1 MPTGRLLSAFPAFAP
16 FGRDPE
22 EYIGIAESLPD
33 LSKLVLSAGGEI
45 GLDSLLQL
53 LGMLLLVLGVF
64 GAFAWAVKR
73 WKLLPQLRGGQSH
86 LQILEVRSLGQR
98 NSLFVVEYRGR
109 RLLIGSG
116 NNGPRLLSALPDDGP
131 HETSKGKGEDSEID
145 VVLETNTK
153 GSGASFLS
161 ELNHHI
167 GREGV

>member
-1 MPTGRLLSAFPAFAP
+1 MPTGRLLSAFSAFAP
-16 FGRDPE
+16 LGRDPG

-45 GLDSLLQL
+45 GLNSLLQL

-73 WKLLPQLRGGQSH
+73 WKLLPQLRGGQKH

-116 NNGPRLLSALPDDGP
+116 NSGPRLLSALPDDGP
-131 HETSKGKGEDSEID
+131 LATSEGKDDSKID
-145 VVLETNTK
+145 EVLETNTK

-161 ELNHHI
+161 ELNNHI

>member
-1 MPTGRLLSAFPAFAP
+1 MRPHQLLHEAARHLDALGCEEARDLVAVELAAAVGVRLLE
-16 FGRDPE
+16 R
-22 EYIGIAESLPD
+22 ILR
-33 LSKLVLSAGGEI
+33 
-45 GLDSLLQL
+45 QQ
-53 LGMLLLVLGVF
+53 
-64 GAFAWAVKR
+64 GA
-73 WKLLPQLRGGQSH
+73 
-86 LQILEVRSLGQR
+86 VRSLGQR

-131 HETSKGKGEDSEID
+131 HETSKGKEEDSEID
-145 VVLETNTK
+145 VVLETNAK

>member
-16 FGRDPE
+16 LGRDPG

-64 GAFAWAVKR
+64 GASAWAVKR
-73 WKLLPQLRGGQSH
+73 WKLLPQLRGGQNH

-131 HETSKGKGEDSEID
+131 NATSEGKGDSETGE
-145 VVLETNTK
+145 VLETNAK
-153 GSGASFLS
+153 GSRASFLS

>member
-1 MPTGRLLSAFPAFAP
+1 MPTGWLLSVFPAFP
-16 FGRDPE
+16 PLGRDPG

-64 GAFAWAVKR
+64 GASAWAVKR
-73 WKLLPQLRGGQSH
+73 WKLLPQLRGGQNH

-98 NSLFVVEYRGR
+98 NSLFVVEYQGR

-131 HETSKGKGEDSEID
+131 NAISEGKDDSEIGE
-145 VVLETNTK
+145 VLETNAK
-153 GSGASFLS
+153 GSRANFLS

-167 GREGV
+167 GRESV